1 VNNISIKRSLLSA
14 LGALFSTYH
23 LVLAVFSFG
32 DHGSP
37 AALVTAMV
45 LYAVITVIVLRPWG
59 PVVMPEWEAIFAL
72 VVSAILPVLVTVDLD
87 PTHPQGSGYATW
99 HIAAVGTLLTI
110 VSARRRH
117 AIAWIGIVV
126 LGVQTALWAGPIAL
140 ATLGVVGSAVWVGLT
155 HMIGVAVSRAAREAG
170 AFANAERE
178 TEAWQAAQEAHLN
191 ERQFRLRQTRR
202 MALPMLNRIVVTG
215 GRLAEDDQRE
225 SLLLEASIRD
235 EIRGRGLLDD
245 AVRQRILE
253 ARRAGTT
260 VTLLD
265 EGGLDNLPEPER
277 RRVLDE
283 LAQALL
289 GVQTDRLIIRTVPE
303 GSDTAVT
310 IVGLRSVSE
319 DAAALGA
326 LDEDA
331 EDEVDLWLEI
341 PRRS

>member
-1 VNNISIKRSLLSA
+1 MTS
-14 LGALFSTYH
+14 
-23 LVLAVFSFG
+23 
-32 DHGSP
+32 
-37 AALVTAMV
+37 
-45 LYAVITVIVLRPWG
+45 RPWLKSY
-59 PVVMPEWEAIFAL
+59 PE
-72 VVSAILPVLVTVDLD
+72 
-87 PTHPQGSGYATW
+87 
-99 HIAAVGTLLTI
+99 GTSWNAPLRL
-110 VSARRRH
+110 
-117 AIAWIGIVV
+117 
-126 LGVQTALWAGPIAL
+126 TALTA
-140 ATLGVVGSAVWVGLT
+140 
-155 HMIGVAVSRAAREAG
+155 
-170 AFANAERE
+170 
-178 TEAWQAAQEAHLN
+178 
-191 ERQFRLRQTRR
+191 
-202 MALPMLNRIVVTG
+202 
-215 GRLAEDDQRE
+215 
-225 SLLLEASIRD
+225 
-235 EIRGRGLLDD
+235 LLDD

-303 GSDTAVT
+303 GSDIAVT

-341 PRRS
+341 PRQG